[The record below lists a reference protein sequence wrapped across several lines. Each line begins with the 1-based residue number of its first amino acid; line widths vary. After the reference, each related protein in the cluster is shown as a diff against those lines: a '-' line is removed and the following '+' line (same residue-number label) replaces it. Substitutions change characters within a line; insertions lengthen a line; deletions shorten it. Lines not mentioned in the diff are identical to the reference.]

1 MPEGFT
7 TPETTA
13 YLLLGLGVVV
23 GILLLLIGSMVVRYR
38 NLKQDLKTLEQLE
51 NDAQ

>member
-13 YLLLGLGVVV
+13 YLLLGLAVVA
-23 GILLLLIGSMVVRYR
+23 GIPLLLIGSMLIRYR
-38 NLKQDLKTLEQLE
+38 NLQQDLKTLDQLE
-51 NDAQ
+51 NEPR

>member
-13 YLLLGLGVVV
+13 YLLLGLGVIV
-23 GILLLLIGSMVVRYR
+23 GFLLVLIGSMVVRYR

-51 NDAQ
+51 TES